1 MGLLSYFKELQLD
14 PRIAVNNNAEFHT
27 RCEVKKRD
35 VMGYRVFY
43 AAGPGNVI
51 QSHKHWMRGEDD
63 PGQLSITFSS
73 QFEQFCRNAGAEAYI
88 VSYFGKKELFREG
101 LFTLEHRPKPT
112 PSATG
117 MRYHIAEILYG
128 LGLFATAVRFR
139 ANVALLDSGS
149 THYFVMSLFR
159 LAGIQ
164 VVTVLHNTLW
174 PRGFPPTRPV
184 GRLIARLDS
193 LFFRWA
199 STATIGV
206 SPECIRQVHQ
216 LTRGRQNRLYEFRA
230 QFRPEYFESIPAPP
244 AHDQR
249 PFRIM
254 YVGRINR
261 DKGVFDILEMAQKIE
276 ALAPGRV
283 RWEVCGSGPDLEELR
298 RQHLAMGLESIV
310 LIRGWVSLQDM
321 RDVFSRSH
329 MSIVPT
335 RSRFSEGLAMTAAE
349 AILAGRP
356 VITNPIVPALEV
368 LRPAC
373 IEARSDDVDS
383 YVEAILK
390 LIDDPDQYRAL
401 CEACPNLA
409 ETVL

>member
-1 MGLLSYFKELQLD
+1 
-14 PRIAVNNNAEFHT
+14 
-27 RCEVKKRD
+27 
-35 VMGYRVFY
+35 MGYRIFY

-51 QSHKHWMRGEDD
+51 QAHKHWMRGEDD

-73 QFEQFCRNAGAEAYI
+73 QFEQFCREAGAEAYI
-88 VSYFGKKELFREG
+88 VSYHGKKELFREG
-101 LFTLEHRPKPT
+101 LFTLEHRPKPM

-117 MRYHIAEILYG
+117 MRFHIAEILYG
-128 LGLFATAVRFR
+128 LGLLATAVRFR
-139 ANVALLDSGS
+139 AHVALLDSGS
-149 THYFVMSLFR
+149 THYFMMSLFR

-174 PRGFPPTRPV
+174 PRGFPPARPV

-206 SPECIRQVHQ
+206 SPECIRQVRQ
-216 LTRGRQNRLYEFRA
+216 LTRGRQGRLYQFRA
-230 QFRPEYFESIPAPP
+230 QFHPEYFESIPVPP
-244 AHDQR
+244 APDQR

-254 YVGRINR
+254 YVGRIER
-261 DKGVFDILEMAQKIE
+261 YKGVFDILEMAQKIE

-298 RQHLAMGLESIV
+298 RQQLAMGLESIV

-321 RDVFSRSH
+321 RDVFGRSH

-335 RSRFSEGLAMTAAE
+335 RSGFSEGLAMTAAE

-373 IEARSDDVDS
+373 IEARSEDVDS
-383 YVEAILK
+383 YVEGILK
-390 LIDDPDQYRAL
+390 LIDDPDQYRLL
-401 CEACPNLA
+401 CDACPNLA
-409 ETVL
+409 RAVL